1 MERDEGRTAGKTLGK
16 VRVFKYGNG
25 WIHAT
30 LNMNKPVGDLTIDD
44 DSDVCTLANELRLIG
59 APKKKEKGKGN
70 EAMLGVKEKKKK
82 REQLL
87 GRWRGGGSQ
96 LVRQQVH

>member
-1 MERDEGRTAGKTLGK
+1 MNRRKNAREDCASVQINTATGGS
-16 VRVFKYGNG
+16 N
-25 WIHAT
+25 AT